1 MYSRYDV
8 LHITILYH
16 MQSDDFP
23 GRYIRNSVEHL
34 MLQSGPDSYVSDR
47 GDYANNH
54 WAQVTP
60 ETINDVVVYLMLE

>member
-1 MYSRYDV
+1 
-8 LHITILYH
+8 